1 MTQSPLDIVAIGNA
15 IVDVLSHVDERT
27 IDRLNLK
34 KSTMGLVDE
43 ARGNALY
50 EHLGTC
56 VQSSG
61 GSAANTIAGM
71 AGLGAT
77 CGFIGKVKTDA
88 LGKVFQHDLKAL
100 GVEFPTPAA
109 TTGEGTG
116 RCLVYV
122 TPDGERTMATYLG
135 ACGTLT
141 PDDMDE
147 ALITRA
153 KLLYIEGY
161 LWDRPDAIAAIES
174 ALAMAKKAG
183 VKTAF
188 TLSDTFCVTR
198 HRAAFKRLAA
208 QVDVLFANEAE
219 ACALYEVSTLPDAL
233 VQLQTHANIA
243 VITRSG
249 DGATIVEHGK
259 TTEVPAPYVAD
270 VVDTTG
276 AGDLF
281 AAGFLFGHLRGQNVT
296 QAATLG
302 HALAGHIIQQL
313 GPRSNASLKPLLS
326 TLSRNW

>member
-1 MTQSPLDIVAIGNA
+1 MNKTLDIVAIGNA
-15 IVDVLSHVDERT
+15 IVDILSHVEEHVVS
-27 IDRLNLK
+27 NLGLR

-43 ARGNALY
+43 AQGNTLY
-50 EHLGTC
+50 EALGVC

-71 AGLGAT
+71 ASLGAK
-77 CGFIGKVKTDA
+77 CGFIGKVKNDT

-100 GVEFPTPAA
+100 GVEFPTSAA
-109 TTGEGTG
+109 THGAGTG

-141 PDDMDE
+141 KQDIDTS
-147 ALITRA
+147 LIKRA

-161 LWDRPDAIAAIES
+161 LWDQPEAIKAIEASLAIAKTAD
-174 ALAMAKKAG
+174 

-198 HRAAFKRLAA
+198 HRDAFKRLAS
-208 QVDVLFANEAE
+208 QVDILFANEAE
-219 ACALYEVSTLPDAL
+219 ICALYEVSTLDEAL
-233 VQLQTHANIA
+233 VHVKQNTKLAA
-243 VITRSG
+243 ITRSG
-249 DGATIVEHGK
+249 EGATIIEKGK
-259 TTEVPAPYVAD
+259 QSDVSAPRVAK

-281 AAGFLFGHLRGQNVT
+281 AAGFLFAYARGESGAE
-296 QAATLG
+296 AAKLG

-313 GPRSNASLKPLLS
+313 GPRSATSLKSLYNDLAA
-326 TLSRNW
+326 